1 MLTITPQRVEKI
13 ARNINAMDTAY
24 ERSDNRRHWR
34 FFSDLENTL
43 RKKIS
48 TLSPEDKDAVAELCQ
63 ETKAEFFGIA
73 KQNA

>member
-34 FFSDLENTL
+34 FFSDLDKVL

-48 TLSPEDKDAVAELCQ
+48 ELSPEDKEAIAELCQ
-63 ETKAEFFGIA
+63 CEKAQFFGIA
-73 KQNA
+73 KQN